1 MRYGVCFGTDD
12 PTKIAAAKAAGFDY
26 VECGFSSFVHDSDEK
41 LGAFRQALEEN
52 GLQAEAANCFIP
64 GELPLIGSGYDPAAV
79 RAYVEKGLARGTPL
93 GLKKISLGSSYAR
106 RVPEGMAY
114 TDAVRALARAI
125 DEVLAPACA
134 QYGVTIAIEPLNK
147 QECRTLNTL
156 REGALLAAAVNR
168 DNVKL
173 LADLYHMERIG
184 ETGEDVRLM
193 KGVLAH
199 GHISQP
205 FSDRGMKREFPTDPA
220 AFDYTGF
227 VQALA
232 DAGVDTCSI
241 EAATKDF
248 FADVA
253 AAGKV
258 LRSLRI
264 K

>member
-12 PTKIAAAKAAGFDY
+12 PKKVTAAKAAGFDY
-26 VECGFSSFVHDSDEK
+26 IECGFASFVNDSDER
-41 LGAFRQALEEN
+41 LGTFRRALEEN
-52 GLQAEAANCFIP
+52 GMLNEAANCFIP
-64 GELPLIGSGYDPAAV
+64 GELPLLGDGFDPVAL

-93 GLKKISLGSSYAR
+93 GLKKIAFGSSYAR
-106 RVPEGMAY
+106 RIPAGMLY
-114 TDAVRALARAI
+114 TDAARALTKAI
-125 DEVLAPACA
+125 AEVLAPACA
-134 QYGVTIAIEPLNK
+134 QYGVTIVIEPLNK
-147 QECRTLNTL
+147 LECRTLNTL

-173 LADLYHMERIG
+173 LADLYHMEQNG

-205 FSDRGMKREFPTDPA
+205 FSNRGMKREFPTDPA
-220 AFDYTGF
+220 AFDYAGF

-232 DAGVDTCSI
+232 DAGVETCSI
-241 EAATKDF
+241 EAATVDF

-258 LRSLRI
+258 LKSLTIR
-264 K
+264 